1 MTTATKTTTNAQL
14 QKQLQEMG
22 MELAAMKEQ
31 NDQKENEEL
40 KRKDEELSSLRAE
53 VSELKEI
60 MIHMKPS
67 QPEMS
72 SEDYLMPAQT
82 VDLDDIDRA
91 RQRDETIIEPPSQ
104 SWAEDEAFLNEMVKI
119 HVAPAPYE
127 SNTSYSQTTIDLS
140 VNGKPMLLE
149 CGMEYTLPRRYVQA
163 LARSKKARYV
173 QTESEEQYNRGL
185 NRMVYSRQ
193 SINRFPFSVIQDT
206 DKGRAWL
213 KGIYSSE
220 S

>member
-14 QKQLQEMG
+14 QKQLQEMA

-31 NDQKENEEL
+31 NDEKENEEL
-40 KRKDEELSSLRAE
+40 KQKDEELSSLRAE

-82 VDLDDIDRA
+82 VDIDDIDRA

-140 VNGKPMLLE
+140 VNGKPMILE
-149 CGMEYTLPRRYVQA
+149 CGREYTLPRRYVQA

-173 QTESEEQYNRGL
+173 QTESEEQYNLGL
-185 NRMVYSRQ
+185 NRMVYTRQ
-193 SINRFPFSVIQDT
+193 SINRFPFSVTHDT
-206 DKGRAWL
+206 EKGRAWL
-213 KGIYSSE
+213 KDIYRSE